1 MEARQG
7 LIVRSKAGRDAG
19 DLFIIL
25 RLEDQFAYI
34 ANGDR
39 RKVDC
44 PKKKKLKHLQLT
56 GVSSE
61 FIESKLISGAK
72 ITNNEV
78 RIALAE
84 YLE

>member
-1 MEARQG
+1 MEAERG

-25 RLEDQFAYI
+25 RIENDYAYI
-34 ANGDR
+34 ANGDY

-56 GVSSE
+56 GSSSAV
-61 FIESKLISGAK
+61 IINKLDAGAE
-72 ITNNEV
+72 ITNKEV